1 MTTPTR
7 PFRSTSPGAVATIF
21 ILTLAAVARAQA
33 PSVPQSSRSAGA
45 WERGASRERSAEPSI
60 EIALRP
66 ERDTA
71 GNVAAV
77 AVTLQISDTASAGPT
92 MSFRAPIV
100 LNNIPGIADRVDGF
114 RVDDKSGPVAIT
126 TTDDSADASGFGFY
140 RHWRT
145 TRALSL
151 PATVRY
157 RAIVPPGRLRA
168 GPPFDLR
175 TFAGGVSGGGAG
187 FLAVPED
194 NRRYHVR
201 IRWDLSGLQRGSV
214 GISSLGDSDAEA
226 VMPLGAL
233 GSSWFMAGPLGQ
245 YPEGGNTGGFSAAW
259 LGSSPSLNIREDME
273 WATNTY
279 KTLSTFFRDTVV
291 RPYRFFLRVL
301 PESTTSGGTAGNR
314 SFMLQVPVRPPQRRG
329 PEGDNP
335 GVRSIVAHEMIH
347 GWAGSFQGAG
357 PWASEGLATYF
368 TAELQRRFALQPIS
382 AFVAELNRLSR
393 QYYANPYRNATNDAA
408 RAAFWADKNGE
419 LLPYVRGSL
428 YFFAL
433 SAAITKASG
442 GARSLDDV
450 LLDLFARRSRGE
462 TVSVQTFTDALAKEL
477 GPSVPAELDSVVV
490 RGTSTVVVPADAFGP
505 CFHRSTT
512 RAVVPD
518 FAFDRRT
525 PGTQQVVSLVSGS
538 AAAAA
543 GLRDGDVIT
552 TPVASDLLTSKD
564 ARRVEL
570 DVVRDGKPLRIA
582 YTTRPMLV
590 ESYEWAR
597 VPDVPDATCR
607 GGDR

>member
-1 MTTPTR
+1 MLI
-7 PFRSTSPGAVATIF
+7 STA
-21 ILTLAAVARAQA
+21 L
-33 PSVPQSSRSAGA
+33 AGA
-45 WERGASRERSAEPSI
+45 QNPPAANAALPAIDIS
-60 EIALRP
+60 LRP
-66 ERDTA
+66 ERDSA

-77 AVTLQISDTASAGPT
+77 GVTFQLTDTASSATPT
-92 MSFRAPIV
+92 SFRAPIV

-114 RVDDKSGPVAIT
+114 RVEDRNGAVPIT
-126 TTDDSADASGFGFY
+126 THDDSADASGFGYY

-145 TRALSL
+145 ARPLAL

-157 RAIVPPGRLRA
+157 RAIVAPKRLRA

-187 FLAVPED
+187 FLALPED
-194 NRRYHVR
+194 NRRYRVR
-201 IRWDLSGLQRGSV
+201 IRWDLAGLERGSV
-214 GISSLGDSDAEA
+214 GISSLGDGDAEA
-226 VMPLGAL
+226 AMQLGGL

-245 YPEGGNTGGFSAAW
+245 FPEGGNTGAFSAAW
-259 LGSSPSLNIREDME
+259 LGTSPALDIREDMR
-273 WATNTY
+273 WAASTY

-291 RPYRFFLRVL
+291 RPYRFFMRVL

-314 SFMLQVPVRPPQRRG
+314 SFMLQVPVRPPQRRASD
-329 PEGDNP
+329 GDNP

-368 TAELQRRFALQPIS
+368 TAELQRRFALQPIA

-433 SAAITKASG
+433 NAEIRTKSG

-450 LLDLFARRSRGE
+450 LLDLFARRGRGE
-462 TVSVQTFTDALAKEL
+462 AVSVRTFTDALAKEL
-477 GPSVPAELDSVVV
+477 GPEIVAELDSVVV
-490 RGTSTVVVPADAFGP
+490 RGTKTVVVPPNAFGP
-505 CFHRSTT
+505 CFTRTT
-512 RAVVPD
+512 VQVVVPD
-518 FAFDRRT
+518 FAFDRRA
-525 PGTQQVVSLVSGS
+525 PGTQKVVSLVATS

-543 GLRDGDVIT
+543 GLRDGDEIS
-552 TPVASDLLTSKD
+552 TPVSADVLTSSD
-564 ARRVEL
+564 VRQLTL
-570 DVVRDGKPLRIA
+570 DVVRDGRTTRIA

-590 ESYEWAR
+590 DSYEWSR
-597 VPDVPDATCR
+597 VAGVDDATCR
-607 GGDR
+607 GK

>member
-1 MTTPTR
+1 MR
-7 PFRSTSPGAVATIF
+7 VGFVGLAIVFSSGLAGA
-21 ILTLAAVARAQA
+21 Q
-33 PSVPQSSRSAGA
+33 QSASRGSSAGP
-45 WERGASRERSAEPSI
+45 GI
-60 EIALRP
+60 DITLRP
-66 ERDTA
+66 ERDAA

-77 AVTLQISDTASAGPT
+77 GVTFRITDTVSAGPT

-100 LNNIPGIADRVDGF
+100 LNNIPGIADRVAGF
-114 RVDDKSGPVAIT
+114 RVEDKTGPVATT

-157 RAIVPPGRLRA
+157 RAVVPPGRLRA

-187 FLAVPED
+187 FLVLPED
-194 NRRYHVR
+194 TRRYRVR
-201 IRWDLSGLQRGSV
+201 VRWDLAGLQRGSV
-214 GISSLGDSDAEA
+214 GISSLGDGDAEA

-233 GSSWFMAGPLGQ
+233 GSTWFMAGPLGQ
-245 YPEGGNTGGFSAAW
+245 YPEGGNAGGFSAAW

-273 WATNTY
+273 WATTTY

-329 PEGDNP
+329 QEGDNP
-335 GVRSIVAHEMIH
+335 GVRSIVVHEMIH

-368 TAELQRRFALQPIS
+368 TAELQRRFALQPIA

-433 SAAITKASG
+433 NAAIREASN
-442 GARSLDDV
+442 GARSLDDI

-462 TVSVQTFTDALAKEL
+462 TVGVKTFTDALEKEL
-477 GPSVPAELDSVVV
+477 GPSVAAELDSVVV
-490 RGTSTVVVPADAFGP
+490 SGSKTVVVPADAFGP
-505 CFHRSTT
+505 CFARSST
-512 RAVVPD
+512 RVVVPD
-518 FAFDRRT
+518 FAFDRRA
-525 PGTQQVVSLVSGS
+525 PGTQQVVSLVSRS

-552 TPVASDLLTSKD
+552 TPIAADLLTSRD
-564 ARRVEL
+564 ARRLEL

-582 YTTRPMLV
+582 YATRPMV
-590 ESYEWAR
+590 VDSYEWSR
-597 VPDVPDATCR
+597 VPDVPDAICR
-607 GGDR
+607 GGGR